1 MANGSNVKW
10 PTHLMVTA
18 DLVLSEATSTD
29 FNHKVQA
36 TMIDSN
42 DQGHEANLHFW
53 SRLPPH
59 NGAIIMNQVTCA
71 TAPLRFYAE
80 GHQLRPIPAEID
92 GTDPDMP
99 TIPSSA
105 SYANGLVYV
114 SKALGYIQFE
124 VEADFEDSPKYE
136 RWLFPKAGS
145 LVAFDAVIHSITEKG
160 TIAAHIRRLVTL
172 DHSSN
177 ALATALGMSSNG
189 STTSRAALILEA
201 RAKAGKVTGTS
212 NLAGTNGG
220 KTSAT
225 SASPVPEASK
235 VGDSDSGNEL
245 AGVVP
250 TTGAKRS
257 IDAMTT
263 ETPTKISPDA
273 VSAPPAP
280 KATRS
285 GSTMEDPSSPSPAQG
300 SGSKRVRKT

>member
-105 SYANGLVYV
+105 SYANGIGMI
-114 SKALGYIQFE
+114 KAIDPNRRQ
-124 VEADFEDSPKYE
+124 A
-136 RWLFPKAGS
+136 
-145 LVAFDAVIHSITEKG
+145 
-160 TIAAHIRRLVTL
+160 TI
-172 DHSSN
+172 
-177 ALATALGMSSNG
+177 
-189 STTSRAALILEA
+189 
-201 RAKAGKVTGTS
+201 
-212 NLAGTNGG
+212 
-220 KTSAT
+220 
-225 SASPVPEASK
+225 
-235 VGDSDSGNEL
+235 
-245 AGVVP
+245 
-250 TTGAKRS
+250 
-257 IDAMTT
+257 
-263 ETPTKISPDA
+263 
-273 VSAPPAP
+273 
-280 KATRS
+280 
-285 GSTMEDPSSPSPAQG
+285 
-300 SGSKRVRKT
+300 